1 MRTIEFITRLIDEG
15 KIAGG
20 SVKRMFIHALDAGG
34 AMPSLGVASKL
45 NAN

>member
-20 SVKRMFIHALDAGG
+20 SVKRMFIHALDAEG